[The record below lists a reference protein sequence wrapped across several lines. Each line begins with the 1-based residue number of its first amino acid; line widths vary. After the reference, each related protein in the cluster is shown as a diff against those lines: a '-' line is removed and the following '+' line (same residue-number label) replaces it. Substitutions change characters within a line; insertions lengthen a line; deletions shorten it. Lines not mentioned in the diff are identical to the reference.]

1 MQKGIGVILA
11 VLLVGLVGW
20 NLYLT
25 DSLTTNKKEIE
36 TLEFKLDMCRG
47 DLDVITYDL
56 VTARDSLRILHEFP
70 ERIGD

>member
-1 MQKGIGVILA
+1 MQKGIGLILV

-20 NLYLT
+20 NFYLT
-25 DSLTTNKKEIE
+25 DNLTTKKKEIE